1 MIDPGVELLVGLTQE
16 PGFGPQLVI
25 GAGGVHVEL
34 LKDLAQASAP
44 VTPAEAEALLR
55 RLRLWP
61 LLAGSRGQ
69 APVDLPTLCH
79 AISRISWVGADLGE
93 ALVDLEVNP
102 LRATP
107 GGAYALDGRAT
118 LC

>member
-1 MIDPGVELLVGLTQE
+1 MD
-16 PGFGPQLVI
+16 
-25 GAGGVHVEL
+25 
-34 LKDLAQASAP
+34 ASAFDEY
-44 VTPAEAEALLR
+44 V
-55 RLRLWP
+55 
-61 LLAGSRGQ
+61 
-69 APVDLPTLCH
+69 APFIGVDIWWHTAR
-79 AISRISWVGADLGE
+79 AIEVDGETGIVVGE